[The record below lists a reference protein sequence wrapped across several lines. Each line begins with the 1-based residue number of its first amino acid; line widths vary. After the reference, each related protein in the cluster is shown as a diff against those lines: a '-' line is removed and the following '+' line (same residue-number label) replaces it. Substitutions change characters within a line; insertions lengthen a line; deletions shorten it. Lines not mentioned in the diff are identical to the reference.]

1 MSEAKSK
8 FVLYRVLEDG
18 YRWRLR
24 SPTGETLG
32 ASAVGYP
39 SKSACQADIDTF
51 MTDHQLV
58 AEVLDTTIRGRTL

>member
-1 MSEAKSK
+1 MRHVQSK
-8 FVLYRVLEDG
+8 FVLYREVGDG

-24 SPTGETLG
+24 SATGETLG

-51 MTDHQLV
+51 MADHQLV

>member
-1 MSEAKSK
+1 MSKAQGT
-8 FVLYRVLEDG
+8 FVLYRELEDG

-24 SPTGETLG
+24 SATGETLG